1 MKNNEGHN
9 KVLRSNYLNTSIKNR
24 FGNMSVHHLKKK
36 YHVSFIT
43 LKMIG
48 GVLFLFFN
56 FFSSEIDGKI
66 LYLYLSIFKVRKH
79 NRFKAKQI
87 ATFLT
92 S

>member
-1 MKNNEGHN
+1 
-9 KVLRSNYLNTSIKNR
+9 
-24 FGNMSVHHLKKK
+24 
-36 YHVSFIT
+36 
-43 LKMIG
+43 MIG
-48 GVLFLFFN
+48 GVLFLFLK